1 MNRSL
6 GLGFALAV
14 VVALGA
20 ALGVAPFARAYAA
33 DSPEVLMEKVAK
45 VMETMATIVDDN
57 KADCDAMGDKLGK
70 FFDDSAAVLK
80 EGKAASAKATP
91 EQKKAWDAKYKPR
104 IDAAGKKMQDGL
116 MKCHTNA
123 RVKAAMEKLK
133 TK

>member
-1 MNRSL
+1 
-6 GLGFALAV
+6 
-14 VVALGA
+14 
-20 ALGVAPFARAYAA
+20 
-33 DSPEVLMEKVAK
+33 MEKVAK

-57 KADCDAMGDKLGK
+57 KADCDAMGDKLSK
-70 FFDDSAAVLK
+70 FFDDSAAAALK
-80 EGKAASAKATP
+80 EGKTANAKATP
-91 EQKKAWDAKYKPR
+91 EQKKAWEAKYKPR